1 MSVTGEAQIS
11 AAPDMAETDAGVTTE
26 GRTARDASEANAR
39 AMAAVMNALKGAGIA
54 ERDIRTSRLSIFPQT
69 TSGNNNAAPR
79 ITGYR
84 ATNRVTV
91 RLRDITKVADVV
103 DATVGAGA
111 NELGGINFIVSEPSK
126 LLDKART
133 EAIADARRKA
143 EIYAQAAGVVLG
155 HPLAISEDMANPPRP
170 IAYRMERAAAAP
182 TGTPVSPGEQ
192 TLHMTVSVSW
202 EIKPK

>member
-1 MSVTGEAQIS
+1 
-11 AAPDMAETDAGVTTE
+11 MAEIDAGVTTE
-26 GRTARDASEANAR
+26 GRTARDASEANAK
-39 AMAAVMNALKGAGIA
+39 AMTAVMNALKGAGIA
-54 ERDIRTSRLSIFPQT
+54 ERDIRTSRLSIFPQM
-69 TSGNNNAAPR
+69 TSGGNNTAPR

-111 NELGGINFIVSEPSK
+111 NEIGGINFIVSEPSK
-126 LLDKART
+126 LLDKARS

-155 HPLAISEDMANPPRP
+155 NPLAISEDTANPPTP
-170 IAYRMERAAAAP
+170 MYRMDRAAAAP
-182 TGTPVSPGEQ
+182 MSTPVSPGEQ
-192 TLHMTVSVSW
+192 TLRMSVNVSW
-202 EIKPK
+202 EIKPKN